1 MTTTS
6 LAEVD
11 ADVVVAGLADGASL
25 PVELADARGAAAT
38 KSAFKKVAVLH
49 PDEPATALVVGLGE
63 PAKLD
68 PERLRVAAAIAAK
81 RAAGLDAKSVAW
93 ALPGAADA
101 AEAAAAIVE
110 GTILAG
116 YRFDRYSSREEGE
129 PEPVAIERLRLIAA
143 TADEPAVDAAARVAA
158 VAAEAANRARTLQN
172 LPSND
177 LTPAALA
184 EDRKSVV

>member
-25 PVELADARGAAAT
+25 PGGLADARGAADA

-81 RAAGLDAKSVAW
+81 RARGARREVGRVGTARGGRRGRGRGRDRRGDDPRRIPVRPLLLARGGRAGAGRDR
-93 ALPGAADA
+93 
-101 AEAAAAIVE
+101 AAAP
-110 GTILAG
+110 
-116 YRFDRYSSREEGE
+116 DRR
-129 PEPVAIERLRLIAA
+129 
-143 TADEPAVDAAARVAA
+143 
-158 VAAEAANRARTLQN
+158 
-172 LPSND
+172 
-177 LTPAALA
+177 
-184 EDRKSVV
+184 DR

>member
-25 PVELADARGAAAT
+25 PVELADARGAAAA

-116 YRFDRYSSREEGE
+116 L
-129 PEPVAIERLRLIAA
+129 PVRPLLLARGGRAGA
-143 TADEPAVDAAARVAA
+143 GRHRAAA
-158 VAAEAANRARTLQN
+158 
-172 LPSND
+172 P
-177 LTPAALA
+177 
-184 EDRKSVV
+184 DRRDR